1 MRQRADSAWGA
12 HDLQIKLPAA
22 SARLTGLSTRQQAAL
37 SSIYSGFVTSA
48 PVGIEKYSIVC
59 NTYRLNG
66 APEISPE
73 ELTQAGQYAPLKT
86 RRADGIGID
95 LTGVNFEARIG
106 LGSPPG
112 LSSLGTVEE
121 HELAH
126 ANVIENFLRVFVA
139 HCALQQNGVILHSAG
154 LVFDGQAYIF
164 SGRSNAG
171 KTTLTHKAFE
181 SGAWVLSDDINLVL
195 PHEQGYQAH
204 AVPFTGEFGRTL
216 QHEGGQ
222 KSYPVAGIVLLE
234 QADTLET
241 SPVSPSAAMARL
253 LTGCP
258 FVNTD
263 PEESAALF
271 DVLTGLVAKVPVIR
285 LRSRRD
291 DNIEAIMTKVKG
303 EFNHA

>member
-1 MRQRADSAWGA
+1 MDQQADNAWGVYA
-12 HDLQIKLPAA
+12 LQIVLPAA
-22 SARLTGLSTRQQAAL
+22 SVLLTGLSAKQRAAL
-37 SSIYSGFVTSA
+37 SSAYSGFITNSRS
-48 PVGIEKYSIVC
+48 GIDQYGIVC
-59 NTYRLNG
+59 NAYQLNG
-66 APEISPE
+66 APAVSPE
-73 ELTQAGQYAPLKT
+73 ALTQAGQYAPRKI
-86 RRADGIGID
+86 RWADGID

-112 LSSLGTVEE
+112 LSSLGTAEE

-126 ANVIENFLRVFVA
+126 ANVIENFLRVFLA
-139 HCALQQNGVILHSAG
+139 HCALRQNGVILHSAG

-171 KTTLTHKAFE
+171 KTTLTRKACQ

-195 PHEQGYQAH
+195 PHDHGYHAH

-216 QHEGGQ
+216 QHDGGQ

-241 SPVSPSAAMARL
+241 APVLPSTAVARL

-263 PEESAALF
+263 PEESATLF

-291 DNIEAIMTKVKG
+291 DDIEAIMIKVKA

>member
-1 MRQRADSAWGA
+1 MNQQADNAWGVHA
-12 HDLQIKLPAA
+12 LQIELPAA
-22 SARLTGLSTRQQAAL
+22 SVRLTGLSAKQRAAL
-37 SSIYSGFVTSA
+37 SSAYSGFITNS
-48 PVGIEKYSIVC
+48 PNGIDQYSIVC
-59 NTYRLNG
+59 NAYRLNG
-66 APEISPE
+66 APTESPE
-73 ELTQAGQYAPLKT
+73 ALTQAGQYAPLKI
-86 RRADGIGID
+86 RWADGID
-95 LTGVNFEARIG
+95 LMGVNFEARIG

-112 LSSLGTVEE
+112 LSSLGTAEE
-121 HELAH
+121 HELAY
-126 ANVIENFLRVFVA
+126 ANVIENFLRVFIA
-139 HCALQQNGVILHSAG
+139 HCALRQNGVILHSAG

-171 KTTLTHKAFE
+171 KTTLTRKAHKN
-181 SGAWVLSDDINLVL
+181 GAWVLSDDINLVL
-195 PHEQGYQAH
+195 PHEQGYRAH

-241 SPVSPSAAMARL
+241 SPVPPSTAVARL

-263 PEESAALF
+263 PEESATLF

-291 DNIEAIMTKVKG
+291 DDIEAIMTKVKG

>member
-1 MRQRADSAWGA
+1 M
-12 HDLQIKLPAA
+12 
-22 SARLTGLSTRQQAAL
+22 
-37 SSIYSGFVTSA
+37 
-48 PVGIEKYSIVC
+48 
-59 NTYRLNG
+59 
-66 APEISPE
+66 
-73 ELTQAGQYAPLKT
+73 
-86 RRADGIGID
+86 
-95 LTGVNFEARIG
+95 NFEARIG
-106 LGSPPG
+106 LGSQLG
-112 LSSLGTVEE
+112 LSSLGTAQE
-121 HELAH
+121 HELAYG
-126 ANVIENFLRVFVA
+126 NVIENFLRVFIA
-139 HCALQQNGVILHSAG
+139 HYALRQNGVILHSAG

-171 KTTLTHKAFE
+171 KTTLTRKACE

-241 SPVSPSAAMARL
+241 SPVSPSTAVARL

-263 PEESAALF
+263 PEESATLF

-291 DNIEAIMTKVKG
+291 DDIEAIMTKVKG